1 LLAVLEDVLREG
13 DSLFDRTNAEI
24 EKGLEVTLVASET
37 IMLGARAVNALR
49 AIRVLA
55 DYHVDDQVAVI
66 ARSLVEA
73 AVDVEYLNTTTVRRL
88 GGDREV
94 ELTPDTKSLLF
105 SSHKPL
111 ALFNIVTEA
120 EELGPDDPLP
130 DEIAEDLP
138 EGHWDRVREARRE
151 ALQMRERLGLRESPY
166 WACAGNAAMMAELR
180 RAVPLEVG
188 RLRQHR
194 RFFQDFSF
202 FAHANPNDTPYVVQP
217 SRKLRSSFQEDSILG
232 AAVIA
237 ALETFRWWGL
247 VLGDEM
253 RPRFIG
259 YLRRLRD
266 EEPER

>member
-1 LLAVLEDVLREG
+1 MTRKDLVAVLEDVLREG
-13 DSLFDRTNAEI
+13 DTLI

-37 IMLGARAVNALR
+37 IMLGARAVNAR

-66 ARSLVEA
+66 VRSLVEA
-73 AVDVEYLNTTTVRRL
+73 AVDVEYLNTRTVRRL

-94 ELTPDTKSLLF
+94 ELTPDIKSLLF
-105 SSHKPL
+105 SSHKPV

-120 EELGPDDPLP
+120 EELEPDDPLP
-130 DEIAEDLP
+130 DEIAANLP
-138 EGHWDRVREARRE
+138 EGIWDRVREARTE

-166 WACAGNAAMMAELR
+166 WACAGSAAMMAELR
-180 RAVPLEVG
+180 RALPEEAG

-217 SRKLRSSFQEDSILG
+217 SGKLRSSFREDSILG

-237 ALETFRWWGL
+237 AVEVYRWWGV

-259 YLRRLRD
+259 YLRRLGGEAPD
-266 EEPER
+266 L